1 MPNYRRKV
9 MTMAR
14 KKTIEELQSE
24 QEKLEQELKVKQ
36 QNLKALRRQ
45 KAELTRKERTH
56 RLCTHGAML
65 EQYLAPERFT
75 DEQVS
80 EMLKVIFNWDP
91 VIQLMK
97 DADQYN
103 NKTQTN

>member
-1 MPNYRRKV
+1 
-9 MTMAR
+9 MAR
-14 KKTIEELQSE
+14 KRTIEELQSE
-24 QEKLEQELKVKQ
+24 QEKLEQELKAKQ

-45 KAELTRKERTH
+45 EAELTRKERTH

-65 EQYLAPERFT
+65 EQYFAPERFT

-80 EMLKVIFNWDP
+80 EMLKVIFNWEP

-103 NKTQTN
+103 NKTQDN